1 MEAGAV
7 IEIREQARG
16 VRRVSFDRA
25 IEIGHDCDG
34 VLIDDDGVSRRHLEL
49 VPGPVTVSAT
59 DLGSVNG
66 TTLNGR
72 PIDGVVPVEPGDV
85 LRIGQTEIVVVRGL
99 TPSPAGRQ
107 TAGRPTA
114 SDPPP
119 PRPPAAPIRL
129 AKRIIGYQGS
139 SEPAFPSYTE
149 LPYWMPRPVWYGIRA
164 ASVAAYLALCVALFV
179 RPAGGLFWLFKV
191 VVPLLPILF
200 FVAPGLWRNICPL
213 AASNQTPRLFGFT
226 RGLTSP
232 RWLARWGYV
241 VAISLFLGLAAARL
255 AFFNANGSATGVLL
269 LAVIVLAFFGG
280 LFLKGKSG
288 WCSSICPL
296 LPLQRVYGQ
305 TPFVT
310 VANSHCQPCVG
321 CTKNC
326 YDFNPRVAYQA
337 DLHDPDPNWS
347 ATRKLFASALPGF
360 VLGFYMLVSQS
371 GGSRVHL
378 YEQLGLYVVA
388 SIGIFFA
395 LDALLPVST
404 GLLIAFFASAAI
416 NIFYWYGSVILA
428 ESFLTITGVA
438 IPWVRWPIRAA
449 VLVLTLIWIAR
460 TYFTERRYLEQSAPT
475 PQPIKIT
482 PKLARQQASAGDLSV
497 TFLPEEQVAPA
508 EVGMS
513 LLEVAE
519 KAGQTIEAGCR
530 MGVCGA
536 DPVAVVEGGECLSS
550 TEDEELNTLK
560 RLGLAANTRMACSAR
575 LESGAVKVSLTPE
588 KGDGVGVASRPRDFD
603 RSIAR
608 VVVVGNGIA
617 GVTAADFVRRGHPE
631 CEIHVV
637 GNESHVM
644 YNRMGISRLIYG
656 RSAMHGLYLLDENW
670 YDEHGITA
678 WLNTMVAEIDLDS
691 NRIVL
696 GSGEGGHFDR
706 LILCM
711 GSNSSVPPLD
721 GFGSPGTFVLR
732 QAEDATKIRTYTQ
745 EHRSRTAVI
754 AGAGLLGLEAARS
767 LHELGLDVTVLDR
780 GDRLLSMQID
790 PRCSELTEAH
800 FDRVGI
806 KIVHGAEAAAVR
818 GPERVEDVLLK
829 DDRTLPCDIFLACVG
844 IRPNIRL
851 AQEAGLATGRGI
863 LVNDRMETSA
873 PGVFAA
879 GDVAEHNGQVL
890 GLWPTASKQAEIA
903 AVNALG
909 GDERLSPEAPATI
922 LKGVGLELT
931 SIGRFEAS
939 GDDEV
944 IVIEDAARWSYR
956 RLVISEGRVVGMVVL
971 GRHPDDVASA
981 TAAVKKQTELS
992 PDQLEA
998 LRRGEWQ
1005 VLKARGARPQA
1016 SLA

>member
-1 MEAGAV
+1 MDGEAV
-7 IEIREQARG
+7 IEIREPARA
-16 VRRVSFDRA
+16 VRQVSFDRA
-25 IEIGHDCDG
+25 LEIGHDCDG

-49 VPGPVTVSAT
+49 VPGPVNLSAT
-59 DLGSVNG
+59 DLGSVLG

-72 PIDGVVPVEPGDV
+72 PIDGVVSVEPGDV
-85 LRIGQTEIVVVRGL
+85 LRIGQTEIVLVRGL
-99 TPSPAGRQ
+99 TPSSAGRQ
-107 TAGRPTA
+107 TDGPPTA
-114 SDPPP
+114 SDPAP
-119 PRPPAAPIRL
+119 PRQSAAPIRL
-129 AKRIIGYQGS
+129 AKRIIGYQGT
-139 SEPAFPSYTE
+139 SEPAFPAYTE
-149 LPYWMPRPVWYGIRA
+149 LPHRMPRAVWYGIRVV
-164 ASVAAYLALCVALFV
+164 SVAAYLALCVALFV

-226 RGLTSP
+226 RGLTAP

-241 VAISLFLGLAAARL
+241 VAICLFLGIAAARL
-255 AFFNANGSATGVLL
+255 ALFNNSGTATAVLL
-269 LAVIVLAFFGG
+269 LAVIVAAFFGG
-280 LFLKGKSG
+280 VFLKGKSG

-296 LPLQRVYGQ
+296 LPVQRVYGQ

-347 ATRKLFASALPGF
+347 STRKLFASALPGF
-360 VLGFYMLVSQS
+360 VLGFYLLVNQS
-371 GGSRVHL
+371 GSSRVHL
-378 YEQLGLYVVA
+378 YEHLGLYVVA

-395 LDALLPVST
+395 LDALLPLST
-404 GLLIAFFASAAI
+404 SLLIAFFASAAI
-416 NIFYWYGSVILA
+416 NIFYWYGGAILA
-428 ESFLTITGVA
+428 NSFLTITGVA

-460 TYFTERRYLEQSAPT
+460 TYFTERRYLEQSAPAS
-475 PQPIKIT
+475 QPITIT
-482 PKLARQQASAGDLSV
+482 PKLVRQQASAGDLSV
-497 TFLPEEQVAPA
+497 TFLPEEQLSPA

-519 KAGQTIEAGCR
+519 KAGQTIESGCR

-536 DPVAVVEGGECLSS
+536 DPVAVLEGGECLSS
-550 TEDEELNTLK
+550 AEDEELNTLK

-588 KGDGVGVASRPRDFD
+588 KGDGVGATSGSRDFD
-603 RSIAR
+603 RSIVR

-631 CEIHVV
+631 CEIHLV
-637 GNESHVM
+637 GNEPHVM
-644 YNRMGISRLIYG
+644 YNRMGISRLVYG
-656 RSAMHGLYLLDENW
+656 RSAMRGLYLLDENW

-678 WLNTMVAEIDLDS
+678 WLNTTVTEIDLDS
-691 NRIVL
+691 NRVTL
-696 GSGEGGHFDR
+696 GSGEAGHFDR

-711 GSNSSVPPLD
+711 GSNSFVPPID

-732 QAEDATKIRTYTQ
+732 QAEDAMKIRAYAQ
-745 EHRSRTAVI
+745 DHRSRAAVI

-767 LHELGLDVTVLDR
+767 LHELGLHVTVLDR
-780 GDRLLSMQID
+780 GDRLLSAQVD
-790 PRCSELTEAH
+790 ARCSELLEAH
-800 FDRVGI
+800 FERLGI
-806 KIVHGAEAAAVR
+806 EILHGAETAAVR
-818 GPERVEDVLLK
+818 GPESVEEVLLK
-829 DDRTLPCDIFLACVG
+829 NDRILPCDIFLACVG
-844 IRPNIRL
+844 IRPNIKV

-879 GDVAEHNGQVL
+879 GDVAEFGGQVL

-909 GDERLSPEAPATI
+909 GDERVSPEAPATI

-931 SIGRFEAS
+931 SVGRLEAS

-944 IVIEDAARWSYR
+944 IVTEDAARWSYR

-981 TAAVKKQTELS
+981 TAAIKKQTDVS

-1005 VLKARGARPQA
+1005 VLKARGARPQD
-1016 SLA
+1016 SLV